1 MAVVER
7 FDCII
12 KTVLLGTYTE
22 FKKKTLSDIF
32 KSVGTIL
39 TPITLLACLFTVTRI
54 QFYAVEIARNRRG
67 LNKHFLEKS
76 ISTEDSH
83 ER

>member
-1 MAVVER
+1 MYEGKIEDYNFGTLLR
-7 FDCII
+7 IDCS
-12 KTVLLGTYTE
+12 KGYDE
-22 FKKKTLSDIF
+22 EN
-32 KSVGTIL
+32 TIL
-39 TPITLLACLFTVTRI
+39 VTRI

-67 LNKHFLEKS
+67 LNKIFLEKS

>member
-1 MAVVER
+1 MP
-7 FDCII
+7 
-12 KTVLLGTYTE
+12 G
-22 FKKKTLSDIF
+22 LSLQPSFQYASIP
-32 KSVGTIL
+32 L
-39 TPITLLACLFTVTRI
+39 TLLAYLFTVTRI

-76 ISTEDSH
+76 ASTEDSH